1 MGDTS
6 WIVSRPGHP
15 GSQDS
20 IARVRAVAFWNGDST
35 LYRLY
40 VVAATGPAIAFCQRI
55 ANVAAIPGVTPR
67 NLTGEESLA
76 VWKIGR

>member
-6 WIVSRPGHP
+6 WIVSGPGHP

-20 IARVRAVAFWNGDST
+20 VARVRAVAFWNGDST

-40 VVAATGPAIAFCQRI
+40 VATSGPLIAFCQRI
-55 ANVAAIPGVTPR
+55 ANAAAIPGVTPR

-76 VWKIGR
+76 VWKIRR